1 MPSSFESFSSLLCFE
16 QPRGQSSFSRK
27 PYLPILLALWAGN
40 SVYCCSLAAPLRWR
54 RQFRGDI
61 FIREY
66 LDRNNFIFSTLS
78 LFFLYV
84 IVTIFLY
91 ELAEFFFSPFFSI
104 ASNLQSWKITHAE
117 GTFLAVRFPRYFYRS
132 SVWTGRTVVHPNK
145 ETRHS
150 ALHVHR
156 YIFHFPFLF
165 FSLFSPFTTIS
176 ASSSLSLFL
185 FLFHD
190 IRRRAKRQ
198 QVEAHNRNASLYVT
212 AIRLQIYIVYV
223 PLSLFLSAVI
233 QRKYVIVTR
242 PHCSRA
248 LEHEPGKKRRRRSLF
263 VCPFV

>member
-78 LFFLYV
+78 LFFLHI

-176 ASSSLSLFL
+176 ASSSSPSYLLSPF
-185 FLFHD
+185 FSTTFD
-190 IRRRAKRQ
+190 DGRRGSKLKLTIETRLCTSQ
-198 QVEAHNRNASLYVT
+198 Q
-212 AIRLQIYIVYV
+212 
-223 PLSLFLSAVI
+223 
-233 QRKYVIVTR
+233 
-242 PHCSRA
+242 
-248 LEHEPGKKRRRRSLF
+248 F
-263 VCPFV
+263 VCKYI